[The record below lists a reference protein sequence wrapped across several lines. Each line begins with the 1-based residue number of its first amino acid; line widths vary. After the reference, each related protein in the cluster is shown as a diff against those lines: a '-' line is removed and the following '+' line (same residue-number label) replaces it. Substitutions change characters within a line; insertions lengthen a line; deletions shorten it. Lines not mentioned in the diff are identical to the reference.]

1 MFRYMTIFR
10 RRSGFTLMEVNLAIF
25 IMAVAVLGMVA
36 LYPLGF
42 RENQHS
48 RDDIVAAAV
57 AEGVLNPLVAALS
70 ATNITW
76 KAWMDILGP
85 VKDRSKYVYVYPNNG
100 WMDYCD
106 NKFNPK
112 NKSTINGTAKGVI
125 GRLCQAYERCDKSGR
140 GGNPAS
146 DAQKVLQESK
156 MCCALMVTTGRIGTC
171 GGGNAM
177 GLEYGEPDYSRLV
190 LCLRVSRQAQQ
201 LFEQPVFYAE
211 VHYQGDPSVKESQQ

>member
-1 MFRYMTIFR
+1 MKIFR
-10 RRSGFTLMEVNLAIF
+10 QRNGFTLMEVNLAIF

-57 AEGVLNPLVAALS
+57 AEGILNPIVGALS

-76 KAWMDILGP
+76 KAWMEMLGP
-85 VKDRSKYVYVYPNNG
+85 VKNTRDYVYVYPNNG

-106 NKFNPK
+106 SHFNPK
-112 NKSTINGTAKGVI
+112 NKSSINGTTGNAI
-125 GRLCQAYERCDKSGR
+125 SRLCGPYEAAKRR
-140 GGNPAS
+140 TGGGSMGDPAN
-146 DAQKVLQESK
+146 DARKVLQDSR
-156 MCCALMVTTGRIGTC
+156 MCCALMVTTGRTGTC
-171 GGGNAM
+171 NGGTGGVM
-177 GLEYGEPDYSRLV
+177 GGEFGQPDYSRII
-190 LCLRVSRQAQQ
+190 LCLRVTRQPQQ

-211 VHYQGDPSVKESQQ
+211 VHYQGDPSAKESP

>member
-1 MFRYMTIFR
+1 MRRYITTLR
-10 RRSGFTLMEVNLAIF
+10 HRLGFTLMEVNLAIF

-57 AEGVLNPLVAALS
+57 AEGVLNPIVAALS

-76 KAWMDILGP
+76 KAWMDMLGP
-85 VKDRSKYVYVYPNNG
+85 EKDNKRVYVFPNNG
-100 WMDYCD
+100 WKEYCD
-106 NKFNPK
+106 SKFNPK
-112 NKSTINGTAKGVI
+112 SKSTINGTTRSAISK
-125 GRLCQAYERCDKSGR
+125 LCQAYERSDKSGT

-146 DAQKVLQESK
+146 DAQRVLQDSR
-156 MCCALMVTTGRIGTC
+156 MCCALVVTTGRAGTC
-171 GGGNAM
+171 WAGTRMGG
-177 GLEYGEPDYSRLV
+177 EYVEPDYSRII

-211 VHYQGDPSVKESQQ
+211 VHYQGDPSVKESQQQ